1 LISIIIP
8 NATEKPL
15 SIANAIPRG
24 YFKTT
29 WNYSLF
35 VSKWYHVKKENNTE
49 NINKQDKISVFQI
62 K

>member
-15 SIANAIPRG
+15 SIANAILRG

-35 VSKWYHVKKENNTE
+35 VSKRYHLKGEDNTN
-49 NINKQDKISVFQI
+49 NINKHDKISVFQI